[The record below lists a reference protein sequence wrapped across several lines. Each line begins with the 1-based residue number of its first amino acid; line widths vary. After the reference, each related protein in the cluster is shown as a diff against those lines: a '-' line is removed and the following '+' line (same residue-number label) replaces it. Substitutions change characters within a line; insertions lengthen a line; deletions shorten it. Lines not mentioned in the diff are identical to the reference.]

1 VSTKT
6 LGWHTVES
14 WSLSGF
20 GFVTGFAWPPH
31 IPFEL
36 TVYGTYVD
44 FNETAYFDSFAWNP
58 VYCTY
63 ITFYNIKMG
72 FGIGVP
78 EFTVSVLN
86 GNVTFTSIDYQH
98 QIGFD
103 LYGTAG
109 TSPTL
114 LLTGIGS
121 VPSYVTIDGSEV
133 SQGNGWTWTS
143 PTITVSYLFNYTG
156 KSSVLLSWGLPP
168 TYWHTTETWTMTPY
182 TGTLPEVE
190 VYSQYYFLSDTHTVN
205 NVTGYNMQLTSGST
219 LTYAQQNL
227 GTENDTVQF
236 GFTAYMVNSKGS
248 LTSITGTNPIA
259 YLSRTETG
267 EGFQTGVVAISDM
280 TMNLGYESIQ
290 INMYVR
296 LGIRPW
302 LLTAT
307 FTTDRLLKKGLIAST
322 WAFNV
327 YTKTSLDNSSN
338 IIASAYWG
346 SSTIKSSVMGLHFV
360 EPLPQEI
367 ALWKASTG
375 DLIGGML
382 YPYMLIAG
390 DLVYGMGIFFVAGV
404 LYLRHKKWE
413 VILVCMLLFGGT
425 GGIGLLIPDAAYR
438 LIYIVVAFVITI
450 ILYRVFR

>member
-1 VSTKT
+1 
-6 LGWHTVES
+6 
-14 WSLSGF
+14 
-20 GFVTGFAWPPH
+20 
-31 IPFEL
+31 
-36 TVYGTYVD
+36 
-44 FNETAYFDSFAWNP
+44 
-58 VYCTY
+58 
-63 ITFYNIKMG
+63 
-72 FGIGVP
+72 
-78 EFTVSVLN
+78 
-86 GNVTFTSIDYQH
+86 
-98 QIGFD
+98 
-103 LYGTAG
+103 
-109 TSPTL
+109 
-114 LLTGIGS
+114 
-121 VPSYVTIDGSEV
+121 
-133 SQGNGWTWTS
+133 
-143 PTITVSYLFNYTG
+143 
-156 KSSVLLSWGLPP
+156 
-168 TYWHTTETWTMTPY
+168 
-182 TGTLPEVE
+182 LPEVE

-205 NVTGYNMQLTSGST
+205 NVTGYNLQLTSGST

-236 GFTAYMVNSKGS
+236 GFAAYMVNSKGA

-259 YLSRTETG
+259 YLSRAETG
-267 EGFQTGVVAISDM
+267 EGFQTGIVAVSDM

-338 IIASAYWG
+338 IIATAYWG

-390 DLVYGMGIFFVAGV
+390 DFVYGMGIFFVAGV

-438 LIYIVVAFVITI
+438 LLYIVVAFVITI